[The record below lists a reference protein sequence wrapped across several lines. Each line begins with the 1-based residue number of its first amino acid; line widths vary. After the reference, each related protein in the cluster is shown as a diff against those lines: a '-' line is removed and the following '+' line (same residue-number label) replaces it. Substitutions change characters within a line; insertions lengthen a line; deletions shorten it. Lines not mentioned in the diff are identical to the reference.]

1 MEQRTIAFIGGG
13 NMARSLISGLLNAGH
28 PAERIH
34 VTDLDQDK
42 LAALSD
48 EFGIQTSTD
57 NAAAARA
64 AEVLVLAV
72 KPQFM
77 AEMLEALTR
86 ELGSYGDKLVLS
98 IAAGIQIARLSSLLG
113 GHRNIV
119 RAMPNTPALIGLGM
133 TGLYAPGDV
142 SVTDCTFAEQMLQAV
157 GQTVWVAN
165 EADLNSVIAASGS
178 APAYFFLFMQLMAEE
193 AERMGFSAEQ
203 ARLLVQQTALGSAQM
218 VINNPQLDL
227 ETLRAQVTSK
237 GGTTAEAVRSF
248 QEQGLANLVSE
259 AMRAAVK
266 RAEEME
272 QLF

>member
-98 IAAGIQIARLSSLLG
+98 IAAGIRIARLSCLLG

-133 TGLYAPGDV
+133 TGLYAPNDV

-165 EADLNSVIAASGS
+165 EAGLNSVIAASGS

-218 VINNPQLDL
+218 VIDNPQLDL

>member
-86 ELGSYGDKLVLS
+86 ELGSDGGKLGLA
-98 IAAGIQIARLSSLLG
+98 IAAGSRIARL
-113 GHRNIV
+113 
-119 RAMPNTPALIGLGM
+119 
-133 TGLYAPGDV
+133 
-142 SVTDCTFAEQMLQAV
+142 
-157 GQTVWVAN
+157 
-165 EADLNSVIAASGS
+165 GS
-178 APAYFFLFMQLMAEE
+178 
-193 AERMGFSAEQ
+193 
-203 ARLLVQQTALGSAQM
+203 RLA
-218 VINNPQLDL
+218 
-227 ETLRAQVTSK
+227 
-237 GGTTAEAVRSF
+237 
-248 QEQGLANLVSE
+248 
-259 AMRAAVK
+259 
-266 RAEEME
+266 
-272 QLF
+272 